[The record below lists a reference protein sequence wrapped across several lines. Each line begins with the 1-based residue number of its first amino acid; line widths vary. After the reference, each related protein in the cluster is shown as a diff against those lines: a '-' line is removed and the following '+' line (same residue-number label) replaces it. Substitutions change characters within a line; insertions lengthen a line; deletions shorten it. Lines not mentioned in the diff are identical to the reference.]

1 MLYIQSLI
9 KRNSV
14 SSKEIMFKQITD
26 PSLNKTNRDAVS
38 RFASVYQDIL
48 KKDVFGIRPTANK
61 DILNSVCYLFTIA

>member
-1 MLYIQSLI
+1 
-9 KRNSV
+9 
-14 SSKEIMFKQITD
+14 MFKQITD
-26 PSLNKTNRDAVS
+26 PSLNKRNRDAVS